1 MAANTFTSRRHNES
15 ISTVTTENFTCSCTY
30 VHAFIYLF
38 VISFQGPIY
47 KRAGPWS
54 INLLIY
60 FYSLSLLLSILQLK
74 DKYFEVKTNPSRWR
88 HVVNGVSKYV
98 FGGGGSSIWIK
109 YTQFHFLSRMYFLLP
124 NILLTLYIYHMASR
138 VTYQNISPEVTR
150 KPWRVMSPDADAEGR
165 GWHNAPGLSCH
176 RGADILV

>member
-1 MAANTFTSRRHNES
+1 MGSYACDVLIILLLKNGFDLGQFMAANTFTSRRHNES
-15 ISTVTTENFTCSCTY
+15 ISTVTTENCTCSCTY

-98 FGGGGSSIWIK
+98 FGGGGSSMWIK

-124 NILLTLYIYHMASR
+124 NILLTYNNVFSKQFAFSDSASSESHSSL
-138 VTYQNISPEVTR
+138 V
-150 KPWRVMSPDADAEGR
+150 
-165 GWHNAPGLSCH
+165 GLLS
-176 RGADILV
+176 